1 VADHQSQW
9 PAQYPWYGWPAAE
22 QGATAAEQAAAAQAP
37 NGAVNGA
44 VNGGAAEQV
53 RAAEA
58 AAPDPSP
65 PDPSRA
71 APTAQQGGAQSAQQS
86 PPAGY
91 PAGQAGYPAPYP
103 APPAGYT
110 GYPVPPAGYPAPSV
124 YQVPPAGYPIPPAGY
139 PIPPAGYPAP
149 PAGYQV
155 PQAGYPV
162 PPGYHAAQAGY
173 QTQLNPSMR
182 AAAADRE
189 RAVDVLKAGFT
200 EGRLTQEEYNDRMG
214 RAYAARTYAELLTLT
229 ADLPTGAMPVAWP
242 VPGYQPPV
250 STSTNSLA
258 RASLI
263 LGVAEFF
270 SMGLTAVPAV
280 ICGHVAKR
288 EMRLSGQR
296 GEGLAT
302 AGLVLGYMAI
312 IFWGIILVLSILG
325 AAISMSG
332 QTPGG

>member
-9 PAQYPWYGWPAAE
+9 PAQYPWYGWPAAG
-22 QGATAAEQAAAAQAP
+22 QGATAAEQATAAAAQAP
-37 NGAVNGA
+37 NGA

-58 AAPDPSP
+58 AAAPDPSP
-65 PDPSRA
+65 ADPSPA
-71 APTAQQGGAQSAQQS
+71 APTAQQGGQQS

-91 PAGQAGYPAPYP
+91 PVGQAGYPAPYP

-110 GYPVPPAGYPAPSV
+110 GYPVPPAGYPAPSG

-139 PIPPAGYPAP
+139 PVP
-149 PAGYQV
+149 PAGYQA

-162 PPGYHAAQAGY
+162 PPGYHVAQAGY

-200 EGRLTQEEYNDRMG
+200 EGRLTQDEYNDRMG

-242 VPGYQPPV
+242 VPVYQPPV

-288 EMRLSGQR
+288 EMKLSGQR

-312 IFWGIILVLSILG
+312 IFWGIIIVLSILG